1 VTSHNFIGKFKWNT
15 TFSISHNT
23 NKVVALG
30 PGQSQILIPSSFD
43 ISNFILKV
51 GEPMN
56 SIFVVKQDGCLTAA
70 DIANKAA
77 MYGTETVGDPR
88 YVDISG
94 PKGVP
99 DGVIDANDRQIVGH
113 PNPDYTWGITNS
125 FKYKGFDLSVLI
137 QGQNGGSIYSL
148 LGRAIT
154 RTGQGFTDNAPSFY
168 LDRWI
173 SPEQPGAGRVS
184 KVYSTFGRIVNT
196 DWLYSSNYM
205 RVRNITLGYDLGTVI
220 KKNIVQGARVYVT
233 AENWFGHDK
242 YYGGANP
249 DATNT
254 DLSGNANYLAAGDY
268 GGLPL
273 AKSLILGLNITF

>member
-1 VTSHNFIGKFKWNT
+1 
-15 TFSISHNT
+15 
-23 NKVVALG
+23 
-30 PGQSQILIPSSFD
+30 LIPSSFD

-70 DIANKAA
+70 DITNKVA

-88 YVDISG
+88 YVDFSG

-173 SPEQPGAGRVS
+173 SAEQPGAGRVS

-273 AKSLILGLNITF
+273 AKSLIVGLNITF